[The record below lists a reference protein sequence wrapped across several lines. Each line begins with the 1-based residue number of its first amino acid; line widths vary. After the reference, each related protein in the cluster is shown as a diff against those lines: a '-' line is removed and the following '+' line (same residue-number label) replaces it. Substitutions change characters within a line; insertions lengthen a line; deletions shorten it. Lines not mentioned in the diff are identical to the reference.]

1 MTAWLFVYEGRF
13 TEMRETNA
21 AEKSLLES
29 VLSSLAV
36 TPHLFLSAHM
46 DRFVDCIREI
56 LMDFSDNHGLCVL
69 AISCVS
75 RFLQVE
81 SGEAFLQ
88 KICPVIQQYLPMIA
102 GAVFPNKETIA
113 RLVALLASREHDPKW
128 ACWLLQETC
137 SSSASYDRCCESCI
151 QELSRTSSQM
161 SLEDLWTAS
170 RAFFSQYVT
179 REMNVDRY
187 HFFARSFL
195 HLLEMCDGEDTST
208 RQTLRTDWEEAKRVM
223 LQTHQESAALP
234 TVESII
240 QK

>member
-46 DRFVDCIREI
+46 DRFVDCIVKSRRW
-56 LMDFSDNHGLCVL
+56 LDCRGRFSW
-69 AISCVS
+69 ISATITDCACLLSPASRCFSSLLSRS

-102 GAVFPNKETIA
+102 GAVFPNKETIV
-113 RLVALLASREHDPKW
+113 RLVALLASREPRSQVGML
-128 ACWLLQETC
+128 AAPGNVLSIRLL
-137 SSSASYDRCCESCI
+137 R
-151 QELSRTSSQM
+151 
-161 SLEDLWTAS
+161 SLL
-170 RAFFSQYVT
+170 
-179 REMNVDRY
+179 
-187 HFFARSFL
+187 
-195 HLLEMCDGEDTST
+195 
-208 RQTLRTDWEEAKRVM
+208 
-223 LQTHQESAALP
+223 
-234 TVESII
+234 
-240 QK
+240 

>member
-46 DRFVDCIREI
+46 DRFVDCIVKSRRW
-56 LMDFSDNHGLCVL
+56 LDCRGRFSW
-69 AISCVS
+69 ISATITDCACLLSPASRCFSFLLSRS

-151 QELSRTSSQM
+151 QELSKTSSQM

-179 REMNVDRY
+179 REMSGIIVQSPTRRGSLSLLRSVFSSSSRNV
-187 HFFARSFL
+187 
-195 HLLEMCDGEDTST
+195 
-208 RQTLRTDWEEAKRVM
+208 
-223 LQTHQESAALP
+223 
-234 TVESII
+234 
-240 QK
+240 